1 MSLCLFSPLFLF
13 LSFFLAFFHQQLYIA
28 AVECVCLAAEA
39 PAGEVGLRLQLQLQL
54 QQLSPVLL
62 LLVPSSVACF
72 SASTEASSAT
82 AKLTSRSGGG
92 GWKLA
97 GKVIELA
104 VTDCA
109 WL

>member
-39 PAGEVGLRLQLQLQL
+39 PAGEVGLRLQLQLQ

-62 LLVPSSVACF
+62 LLVPFSVACF